1 MRMRCM
7 AVNKVLGKFCY
18 KLFEENL
25 LKRYVYV
32 LIALFVSAIS
42 YNLLM
47 YPAKIVAGGANG
59 LSIIMQ
65 TLFNIKPSAFILFFS
80 TIILI
85 IAVVTLGV
93 EKSSGALLATFVYPI
108 FVDLT
113 AGITTILSVNES
125 DLILISLFSGIL
137 CGGASG
143 IIYKMGFSSGG
154 ISLISQMIYEKFHIS
169 VSKSSFCINLII
181 VAAGGLLYGIET
193 IMYAIILLFVNSVVI
208 NRVLLGISKNKMFLI
223 VTMEEEKVRNFL
235 LNHIGHGITEFEV
248 VSDNKDKNKNK
259 NKKALMTVV
268 PTKDYFKITKH
279 IKLIDEAVFF
289 VVVDSYQMSNGS

>member
-1 MRMRCM
+1 MS
-7 AVNKVLGKFCY
+7 KVLGKFCY
-18 KLFEENL
+18 KLFEEKL
-25 LKRYVYV
+25 LKRYTYV
-32 LIALFVSAIS
+32 FIALFVSAIS

-85 IAVVTLGV
+85 IAVVTLGI

-137 CGGASG
+137 CGWSSG

-169 VSKSSFCINLII
+169 VSKSSFCINLVI

-193 IMYAIILLFVNSVVI
+193 IMYAIILLFVNSIVI
-208 NRVLLGISKNKMFLI
+208 NRVLLGISKNKIFLI
-223 VTMEEEKVRNFL
+223 VTTEEEKVRNFL

-248 VSDNKDKNKNK
+248 VNDNKDKNKNK
-259 NKKALMTVV
+259 DKKALMTVV
-268 PTKDYFKITKH
+268 PTKDYFKVTKH
-279 IKLIDEAVFF
+279 IRLIDEAVFF